1 MPIYCDHHA
10 TTPIDER
17 VLDAMMPFLRG
28 TFGNAASRG
37 HAHGRAAREAVEQA
51 REQVASLLG
60 ARASEVVFTSGATES
75 DNLALLGA
83 MSRPDGRAAGH
94 LVTQATE
101 HPAVLDTCE
110 ELERRGA
117 RVTRLPVDA
126 VGRVSPSALG
136 GALVED
142 TRLVSVMLCNNE
154 VGTVQDIDALARVE
168 RPAGALFHCDAA
180 QGLGLLPLDVRATPV
195 DLVSVSAH
203 KLYGP
208 KGVGALYVRAAARA
222 RLRPVVFGG
231 GHEDGLRSGTA
242 NVPGIV
248 GLGAAARLAQEQGE
262 ADALRMAG
270 LRDRLWA
277 SLSGLEEV
285 RRFGDP
291 SHAHPG
297 NLCVGFGYTDAAAL
311 LLALEPH
318 VSVASGAACSTH
330 KTTPSHVLLALGVTG
345 DWLRASVRFGL
356 GRSTTASEVDE
367 IASHVKGAVGALRA
381 RSPLFRARGT
391 PLDW

>member
-10 TTPIDER
+10 TTPVDER
-17 VLDAMMPFLRG
+17 VLDAMLPYLRE

-37 HAHGRAAREAVEQA
+37 HAHGRAARDAVEGA

-60 ARASEVVFTSGATES
+60 ARAREIIFTSGATES
-75 DNLALLGA
+75 DNLALLGV
-83 MSRPDGRAAGH
+83 MCRSDGSAAGH

-101 HPAVLDTCE
+101 HPAVLDTCD
-110 ELERRGA
+110 ELTRRGA
-117 RVTRLPVDA
+117 RVTRLPVDP
-126 VGRVSPSALG
+126 VGRVSPSALADG
-136 GALVED
+136 LDED

-154 VGTVQDIDALARVE
+154 VGTVQDINALARVE
-168 RPAGALFHCDAA
+168 RPTGALFHCDAA
-180 QGLGLLPLDVRATPV
+180 QGLGLLPLDVGVTPV

-208 KGVGALYVRAAARA
+208 KGVGALYVRASARP

-248 GLGAAARLAQEQGE
+248 GLGAAAQLAREEG
-262 ADALRMAG
+262 ASDALRIAR

-277 SLSGLEEV
+277 SLSELEEV
-285 RRFGDP
+285 RRFGD
-291 SHAHPG
+291 SAHAHPG

-330 KTTPSHVLLALGVTG
+330 KSAPSHVLMALGVTG
-345 DWLRASVRFGL
+345 DWLRSSVRFGL
-356 GRSTTASEVDE
+356 GRSTTESEVDE
-367 IASHVKGAVGALRA
+367 VASHVKAAVGALRA